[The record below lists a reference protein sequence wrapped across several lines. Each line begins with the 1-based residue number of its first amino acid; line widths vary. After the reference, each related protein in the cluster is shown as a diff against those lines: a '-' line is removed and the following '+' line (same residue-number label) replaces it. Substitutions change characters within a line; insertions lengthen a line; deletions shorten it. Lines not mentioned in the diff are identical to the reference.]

1 MLRRPPGSTRTD
13 TLFPYTTLFRSG
25 VSRGVDDVD
34 VRAFVLN
41 RTVFGQNG
49 DTALFL
55 DIARVHDPFGHMLV
69 IAKSA
74 GLTQQLND
82 KCRFAVID
90 VGYNCH
96 LAPSAYT
103 NLSFCLMV
111 ACQRQAGTAL
121 WSIKV
126 VCGVDRTEARR
137 EWKEGG
143 R

>member
-25 VSRGVDDVD
+25 VSRGVDDVY
-34 VRAFVLN
+34 VRSFVLN

-55 DIARVHDPFGHMLV
+55 DIARVHDPFGNMLV

-74 GLTQQLND
+74 GLTQQLID

-90 VGYNCH
+90 VGNNCH
-96 LAPSAYT
+96 IAQSAIH
-103 NLSFCLMV
+103 NSSFCLMV
-111 ACQRQAGTAL
+111 AGQRPAGKA
-121 WSIKV
+121 SSAIKV
-126 VCGVDRTEARR
+126 V
-137 EWKEGG
+137 
-143 R
+143 